1 MASKYAYIGKYWY
14 RPGSWSDGGC
24 IYFSYIKQYMSTQRR
39 NYINS
44 ICSKST
50 LCKTSGGD
58 CTATNSEDQL
68 AYATWQVEKKMAPEI
83 RKVFGVY

>member
-24 IYFSYIKQYMSTQRR
+24 KYFSYIKQYMSTQRSKTVS
-39 NYINS
+39 S

-50 LCKTSGGD
+50 KCTTSGGD
-58 CTATNSEDQL
+58 CTPTNYEDQM
-68 AYATWQVEKKMAPEI
+68 AYATWQVEKKMGPEI
-83 RKVFGVY
+83 CKVFIY